1 MKLSVLDMTA
11 IPGEFCSTKHCR
23 TGNAKAAPSRYTA
36 NSRPEFILSSLEF
49 RIKELWATVIQLS
62 TSHYQGTVMIKATS
76 LNNGKFT

>member
-11 IPGEFCSTKHCR
+11 IPGEFCSTKQRR
-23 TGNAKAAPSRYTA
+23 TGNAKAAPSPYTA